1 MVYMSKT
8 KRKRVRRQRLIRL
21 AIAAAVVAA
30 VLVIIWQAS
39 LGSVVARVEGTTI
52 RSGMVDGVETFLAFA
67 QTGQFPNNSTAGMT
81 EDEIAT
87 QNDLKLVQRNAL
99 VQSVFVTNEVVRKFF
114 AEKGIAFPDE
124 EQQAQIDEYVEMYF
138 GTPEAVRTLEAKGV
152 KRQHIEYYFEFVTIM
167 AALRNYIDET
177 DPVTEEEALA
187 YYNENPSY
195 FTNPFSMSASHILIQ
210 DPEHTD
216 AKRAEI
222 EAILEKLNNGAD
234 FAELAMEYSECGSAE
249 NGGDLGTFGLGQMVP
264 EFEEAAL
271 ALEPGEIS
279 GIVETQFGF
288 HIIKLTEKNEESL
301 SSFEDVRENIDSI
314 LIGERSNELVTSLID
329 AANITYTGL
338 LVPET
343 GKPPISLSE
352 LALAR
357 GETPE
362 EDGHDPN
369 DGGDHTGHDHD

>member
-99 VQSVFVTNEVVRKFF
+99 VQSVFVTNEVIRKFF

-288 HIIKLTEKNEESL
+288 HIIKLTEKTEESIAP
-301 SSFEDVRENIDSI
+301 FEDVRENINSV
-314 LIGERSNELVTSLID
+314 LIGQRSNDLVEGLID
-329 AANITYTGL
+329 AANITYSGL
-338 LVPET
+338 INPET
-343 GKPPISLSE
+343 GRPPTSLAD

-357 GETPE
+357 GETPDAE
-362 EDGHDPN
+362 HDPN
-369 DGGDHTGHDHD
+369 DGGDHTGHNHD